1 MRYKITEKIV
11 YCELRCS
18 GRGNVFNCLECK
30 QHVGEIGEKTKTLT
44 EKQYL
49 DLLKGGNTFI
59 TKVELV
65 SDDVKTYKGTLVDE
79 KDWPISP
86 ECGDVYFVTGDFKH
100 DGREF
105 NKCDIVEF
113 IDNKQYYKIITE
125 LCPV

>member
-59 TKVELV
+59 TKVELI

-105 NKCDIVEF
+105 NKYDIVEF
-113 IDNKQYYKIITE
+113 IDNKQYYKIGS
-125 LCPV
+125 LW

>member
-18 GRGNVFNCLECK
+18 SQGNVFNCLECK
-30 QHVGEIGEKTKTLT
+30 KHVGEIGEKTKILT

-59 TKVELV
+59 TKVELI

-113 IDNKQYYKIITE
+113 IDNKQYYKIGS
-125 LCPV
+125 LW

>member
-30 QHVGEIGEKTKTLT
+30 KRVGEIGEKTKTLT

-49 DLLKGGNTFI
+49 DLLKGENTFI
-59 TKVELV
+59 TKVELI

-79 KDWPISP
+79 TDWPISP

-105 NKCDIVEF
+105 NKYDIVEF
-113 IDNKQYYKIITE
+113 IDNKQYYKIGS
-125 LCPV
+125 LW

>member
-1 MRYKITEKIV
+1 MRYKITGKIV

-18 GRGNVFNCLECK
+18 SQGNVFNCLECK
-30 QHVGEIGEKTKTLT
+30 QHVGEIGEKTKILT

-59 TKVELV
+59 TKVELI

-100 DGREF
+100 DGSEF

-113 IDNKQYYKIITE
+113 IDNKQYYKIGS
-125 LCPV
+125 LW

>member
-30 QHVGEIGEKTKTLT
+30 KRVGEIGEKTKTLT

-49 DLLKGGNTFI
+49 DLLKGENTFI
-59 TKVELV
+59 TKVELI
-65 SDDVKTYKGTLVDE
+65 SDDVNVKTYKGILVDE

-105 NKCDIVEF
+105 NKYDIVEF
-113 IDNKQYYKIITE
+113 IDNKQYYKIGS
-125 LCPV
+125 LW

>member
-1 MRYKITEKIV
+1 MRYKITEKIAN
-11 YCELRCS
+11 CELRCS
-18 GRGNVFNCLECK
+18 SRGNVFNCLECK
-30 QHVGEIGEKTKTLT
+30 KRVGEICEKTKTLT

-113 IDNKQYYKIITE
+113 IDNKQYYKIGS
-125 LCPV
+125 LW